1 MASKFYAVRKG
12 KKTGIYGTWDECKAQ
27 VNGYA
32 GAEYKSFKTQSEAKE
47 YMGLSKP
54 NKKSAPKMTK
64 SGSIQLYS
72 DGGSRN
78 HGNKLG
84 QHVKD
89 NDKAAWAYL
98 IIRNGKK
105 HYASDGEFG
114 ATNNKME
121 VLGLVNAL
129 QYIIDQGWQN
139 EAIDAILDSKYVLDS
154 INKGWLNSWR
164 RRGWK
169 KSDGT
174 NIKNKNEFMQLSAL
188 LGQFKHL
195 NFKWT
200 KGHAENVGNNFV
212 DKLLNNTMDG
222 MKLNHPNK
230 TVVHSSFEQSKS
242 EEKTV
247 EETVKLYA
255 HGKHINPSG
264 LNQYVAKN
272 GPSIWAYCIDFDDE
286 VTLDSGGMLGISNSR
301 MQLISVINGLKK
313 LVEMDLNQKTVEVI
327 TPSLYISQT
336 INDGKLAYAKN
347 HGWQGFNGELIS
359 NVDEIKQLSAILDS
373 FEHIKFINTSFDN
386 EDNATSLINQLL
398 DDEVRKID
406 PKMAEL
412 IEGKTEAMPKGK
424 QTPKEKKSETAKEYI
439 DKDKSVSDI
448 EKSLRDLGFFDN

>member
-12 KKTGIYGTWDECKAQ
+12 KKPGIYGTWDECKAQ
-27 VNGYA
+27 VNGFA

-54 NKKSAPKMTK
+54 AKNPAPKMPK
-64 SGSIQLYS
+64 SGSIRLYS

-84 QHVKD
+84 QHVKED
-89 NDKAAWAYL
+89 DKAAWAYL

-129 QYIIDQGWQN
+129 RYIIDHGWQN
-139 EAIDAILDSKYVLDS
+139 ESIDAILDSKYVLDS
-154 INKGWLNSWR
+154 ITKGWLNSWR

-169 KSDGT
+169 KSDGSV
-174 NIKNKNEFMQLSAL
+174 IKNKDEFMQLSAL
-188 LGQFKHL
+188 LSQFKHL

-200 KGHAENVGNNFV
+200 KGHAENAGNNFV
-212 DKLLNNTMDG
+212 DKLLNDTMDD
-222 MKLNHPNK
+222 MKLNHSNK
-230 TVVHSSFEQSKS
+230 TVVNSSFEQPKAS
-242 EEKTV
+242 EKEV
-247 EETVKLYA
+247 EEIVKLYA
-255 HGKHINPSG
+255 HGKHINASG

-272 GPSIWAYCIDFDDE
+272 GPSVWAYCIDFDDQM
-286 VTLDSGGMLGISNSR
+286 TSDSGGILGISNSR
-301 MQLISVINGLKK
+301 MELIAVINGLKK
-313 LVEMDLNQKTVEVI
+313 LIEMDLNQKTVEVI
-327 TPSLYISQT
+327 TSSLYVSQI

-347 HGWQGFNGELIS
+347 HGWKGFNGEVIT
-359 NVDEIKQLSAILDS
+359 NVGEIKQLANALDS
-373 FEHIKFINTSFDN
+373 FEHIKFTNTNFDN
-386 EDNATSLINQLL
+386 GAKQTSLIQKLL
-398 DDEVRKID
+398 DDEVQKID
-406 PKMAEL
+406 PTL
-412 IEGKTEAMPKGK
+412 IKQPEPKVSEEKPQPRKT
-424 QTPKEKKSETAKEYI
+424 ETAKEYI